1 MRLLVSNITADRI
14 DTVRLVL
21 TAMDIASSA
30 SSSEHGFDLFVDE
43 ADHPAAVLAIEQ
55 YLAENPLTDEAAA
68 PRFDYLRNTS
78 GLWVA
83 AGLMAIQ
90 IALVGEKPSVTM
102 VQAWGASAS
111 AILDGEWYR
120 TATALLLHANPS
132 HLAANMA
139 GLAVFGSAAC
149 STVGIGFGWL
159 LILLAG
165 IGGNLANALLYRTGH
180 LSIGASTA
188 VFGAIG
194 VLAGQQFV
202 TKFRAPLQR
211 WRAWLPLGGGLALL
225 AMLGS
230 SPFTDVAAHACG
242 LLVGTLL
249 GAAFALIS
257 HRRLRWPAQLSAAL
271 VALLILALAW
281 LRALESAVE
290 N

>member
-1 MRLLVSNITADRI
+1 MRLLASNITADRI

-21 TAMDIASSA
+21 TSMGIEHSA

-43 ADHPAAVLAIEQ
+43 ADHPAAVRAIEQ
-55 YLAENPLTDEAAA
+55 YLVENPLPDAAT
-68 PRFDYLRNTS
+68 PKFDYLRNTS

-83 AGLMAIQ
+83 AGLMAFQ
-90 IALVGEKPSVTM
+90 IALVGEKPSVTL

-111 AILDGEWYR
+111 AIIDGEWYR
-120 TATALLLHANPS
+120 TATALLLHANPG

-149 STVGIGFGWL
+149 SMVGIGFGWL

-165 IGGNLANALLYRTGH
+165 CGGNFANALLYRTGH

-194 VLAGQQFV
+194 VLAGQQFI
-202 TKFRAPLQR
+202 TKYRAPLQR

-242 LLVGTLL
+242 LLVGTVL
-249 GAAFALIS
+249 GALFALVVR
-257 HRRLRWPAQLSAAL
+257 HRLRWPMQLSAAL
-271 VALLILALAW
+271 VAALILTLAW
-281 LRALESAVE
+281 LQAIEAAV
-290 N
+290 